1 MRHGK
6 RDFGKRLRA
15 IMTATLLAAVTLLLS
30 ACAGSERKQEIE
42 ELSSSYAVP
51 QEKQLIVYTSHKEE
65 VYLPIIREFE
75 SRTGIWVELHTG
87 GTTQMFSEVK
97 EASEQGR
104 CDIMFGGGIESY
116 EAAKDL
122 FMPYEPV
129 ERSALDPDYVD
140 DEDRWIPFT
149 ELPIVFVYNKK
160 LVSYSELPTTCE
172 ELFDSKW
179 KGQIAFA
186 DPNSSGTSYTILST
200 MEQLFNEEPQSLVPR
215 FYEQLEGRI
224 LPSSGQVIPEV
235 SDGSFLI
242 GITLEETARKAM
254 DQYEDI
260 SMLYPEDGTS
270 AVPDG
275 IAMVKN
281 APHSYNAGKFIDFV
295 VSYDTQ
301 RYATENFYR
310 RSARSDVGSKRG
322 NTETFIKFDVEKSAR
337 EEEEVFSLWNA
348 LAGQE
353 GE

>member
-6 RDFGKRLRA
+6 RDFGKRLKA
-15 IMTATLLAAVTLLLS
+15 IMTATLLAAVMLLLS

-122 FMPYEPV
+122 FMPYVPV

-160 LVSYSELPTTCE
+160 LVSYSELPTTWE

-310 RSARSDVGSKRG
+310 RSARRDVGSKRG

>member
-1 MRHGK
+1 
-6 RDFGKRLRA
+6 
-15 IMTATLLAAVTLLLS
+15 MTGTFIAAAMLLLC
-30 ACAGSERKQEIE
+30 ACSGSERKQEIE

-122 FMPYEPV
+122 FMPYEPI
-129 ERSALDPDYVD
+129 EKSALDPDYVD

-160 LVSYSELPTTCE
+160 LVSYSELPSTWE

-186 DPNSSGTSYTILST
+186 DPNNSGTSYTILST

-215 FYEQLEGRI
+215 FYEQLDGRI

-275 IAMVKN
+275 CAMVKN

-310 RSARSDVGSKRG
+310 RSARRDVGSNRG

>member
-1 MRHGK
+1 
-6 RDFGKRLRA
+6 
-15 IMTATLLAAVTLLLS
+15 MTGTFIAAAMLLLC
-30 ACAGSERKQEIE
+30 ACSGSERKQEIE
-42 ELSSSYAVP
+42 DLSSSYAVP

-97 EASEQGR
+97 EASKEGR

-122 FMPYEPV
+122 FMPYEPI
-129 ERSALDPDYVD
+129 EKSALDPDYVD
-140 DEDRWIPFT
+140 DEDYWIPFT

-160 LVSYSELPTTCE
+160 LVSYSELPTTWE

-186 DPNSSGTSYTILST
+186 DPNNSGTSYTIIST

-215 FYEQLEGRI
+215 FYEQLDGRI

-275 IAMVKN
+275 CAMVKN

-310 RSARSDVGSKRG
+310 RSARRDVGSNRG